1 MFGFSLPKI
10 ALLLLIIFVIW
21 QIFRIIENKK
31 HSNGSSTK
39 YQEDK
44 DELTEQLIECSIVE
58 IFIVMLKKILVL
70 CVVQKINLD
79 DN

>member
-44 DELTEQLIECSIVE
+44 DELTEQLIECSNCGNFYSNV
-58 IFIVMLKKILVL
+58 KKNT
-70 CVVQKINLD
+70 CPMCGTKN
-79 DN
+79 